1 MKKFNRIFKTTLKQI
16 KKLLKDTDYLLLI
29 TSLVNFLKNNKRILQ
44 DPKLELLAQA
54 KRGYVYSVDFGYNTG
69 SELRDRH
76 YCVVMSAQGKVANIV
91 PFTSKNPSGS
101 TITRVNLGVIQKL
114 SSTKVSY
121 ALPNQITTVSKS
133 RLMTPRVKG
142 KIVNVKLN
150 AQQMEDIEIGLAS
163 LLFKK
168 P

>member
-16 KKLLKDTDYLLLI
+16 KKFLKDTDYLLLT

-44 DPKLELLAQA
+44 DPKLELAQA
-54 KRGYVYSVDFGYNTG
+54 KRGYVYSVDFGYNIG

-76 YCVVMSAQGKVANIV
+76 YCVVLAVQGKVANIV

-101 TITRVNLGVIQKL
+101 AITRVNLGIISKL

-121 ALPNQITTVSKS
+121 ALPNQITTVSRS

-142 KIVNVKLN
+142 KMVNVKLN
-150 AQQMEDIEIGLAS
+150 AQQMEAIEDGLAS
-163 LLFKK
+163 LLFKNH
-168 P
+168 

>member
-1 MKKFNRIFKTTLKQI
+1 MKKFNRIFRKTLKQI
-16 KKLLKDTDYLLLI
+16 KKILKENDYLLLT

-44 DPKLELLAQA
+44 DPKLELAQA

-76 YCVVMSAQGKVANIV
+76 YCVVLAVQGKVANIV
-91 PFTSKNPSGS
+91 PFTSKNPQGS
-101 TITRVNLGVIQKL
+101 MIMRVDLGIIPKL
-114 SSTKVSY
+114 STKKVSY
-121 ALPNQITTVSKS
+121 ALPNQITTVSRS

-142 KIVNVKLN
+142 KMVNVKLT
-150 AQQMEDIEIGLAS
+150 AQQMEAIENGLAS
-163 LLFKK
+163 LLFKN